1 MHVYGA
7 QYVVLTAAEETC
19 RDVLLAGLGG
29 WRNGDGGGVRLS
41 KQNNIHYFLY
51 TQLGKYM
58 DMHVSSI
65 ISAIVVIVGIG

>member
-1 MHVYGA
+1 MHVVGA

-29 WRNGDGGGVRLS
+29 WRNGDGDGGGVSLS
-41 KQNNIHYFLY
+41 KQINIHYLH
-51 TQLGKYM
+51 M

-65 ISAIVVIVGIG
+65 ITTIVVIVGIG